1 MRKHKTLITVIV
13 FVTAALAV
21 CLVVAAVF
29 SSLARR
35 PRLGGFD
42 DSDLIPTRIEV
53 PVESNAFWTLLQA
66 TNDLY
71 WPKSLDHK
79 LGDLSSN
86 TNWDDALAAEVL
98 DKNRAYLGWFDKS
111 FQQPFLLV
119 PETKTFDEEYP
130 YLSSWRDLSRVESI
144 QANALFR
151 GHKEKEAFDS
161 ALKIIKFGQR
171 TENSG
176 GPIIHYLVGS
186 SIKTLGLLR
195 IQQMTAQTTLPEAD
209 LMRIIRELD
218 RLGPNKEGLT
228 NALKVEYQM
237 QCKYLDDLAK
247 GKTSVTN
254 SGSEQTMHS
263 IGLKPFFSA
272 TKTKMEFAQSARI
285 IRDGIGRPF
294 GDIPWSDMP
303 AVETNRSILKRLI
316 KGNAIGDIL
325 FELLGSSSKSFSTR
339 KSREA
344 VNVTATQLLLALKIY
359 QIRHNKLPESLS
371 ELVPEFFPQIPLDDF
386 DGKPF
391 RYLPGKKLIYSVGP
405 DLKDSGGEDFHKN
418 PKDYD
423 LPFQIEF

>member
-1 MRKHKTLITVIV
+1 MRKHKTLITFVV
-13 FVTAALAV
+13 FIAAAMAV

-35 PRLGGFD
+35 SRPGGFD

-53 PVESNAFWTLLQA
+53 PVASNAFWTLLQA

-71 WPKSLDHK
+71 WPSSLDHK
-79 LGDLSSN
+79 LGDLSRN
-86 TNWDDALAAEVL
+86 TNWDDPLAAEVL

-144 QANALFR
+144 RANALFR

-171 TENSG
+171 VENSG
-176 GPIIHYLVGS
+176 GPIIHYFVGAG
-186 SIKTLGLLR
+186 IKTFGLLR
-195 IQQMTAQTTLPEAD
+195 MQQMTTQTTLPEAD

-237 QCKYLDDLAK
+237 QCKYLDDLAR
-247 GKTSVTN
+247 GKISATN
-254 SGSEQTMHS
+254 SGERMMIS
-263 IGLKPFFSA
+263 IGMTPVFSA

-325 FELLGSSSKSFSTR
+325 FGLLGSSSKNISSK

-359 QIRHNKLPESLS
+359 KTRHDKLPESLS
-371 ELVPEFFPQIPLDDF
+371 ELVPEFFPQIPQDDF

-391 RYLPGKKLIYSVGP
+391 RYLPGKRLIYSVGP
-405 DLKDSGGEDFHKN
+405 DLKDVGGEDSHNN

-423 LPFQIEF
+423 YPFQIEF

>member
-1 MRKHKTLITVIV
+1 MRKHKTLITVVVLI
-13 FVTAALAV
+13 TAALAV

-35 PRLGGFD
+35 PKPGAFD

-66 TNDLY
+66 TNELY

-79 LGDLSSN
+79 LSDLSNN
-86 TNWDDALAAEVL
+86 TNWDDSLAAEVL
-98 DKNRAYLGWFDKS
+98 EKNHACLDWFDKS

-119 PETKTFDEEYP
+119 PEQKTFVEEYP
-130 YLSSWRDLSRVESI
+130 YLGDWKAISRVESI

-151 GHKEKEAFDS
+151 SHNEKAAFDS

-186 SIKTLGLLR
+186 AIKTVGLQR
-195 IQQMTAQTTLPEAD
+195 IQQMTAQTALSEAD
-209 LMRIIRELD
+209 LMALIRELD

-237 QCKYLDDLAK
+237 QCKYLDDFAK
-247 GKTSVTN
+247 GITSATN
-254 SGSEQTMHS
+254 SNSEQTMNP
-263 IGLKPFFSA
+263 IGLKPVFSA
-272 TKTKMEFAQSARI
+272 SRTKMEFAQSARVV
-285 IRDGIGRPF
+285 RDGLSKPF
-294 GDIPWSDMP
+294 GEIPWSDLP
-303 AVETNRSILKRLI
+303 VVETNRSILKSLI

-325 FELLGSSSKSFSTR
+325 FELMQPALKSFVNK

-359 QIRHNKLPESLS
+359 KIQHDRLPESLS
-371 ELVPEFFPQIPLDDF
+371 ELVPEFSPQVPLDDF

-405 DLKDSGGEDFHKN
+405 DLKDSGGEGFQRN
-418 PKDYD
+418 SEVYD